1 MTDTV
6 PHEPHQ
12 PSQQPGIYGPVT
24 DWATDFDHADP
35 EYNAHVHEI
44 WADLRGSC
52 PVAHTDRYN
61 GAWLPVTH
69 ADVTAIAYDTEH
81 FTSRSVVV
89 NTNEVLAQAPIGG
102 APPITSDP
110 PFHQHARR
118 LLLPP
123 FAPKQID
130 PWEDDVR
137 TLCHE
142 LIDSMGDA
150 DVVDAA
156 LQYAQHIPVNVIA
169 RMLGFP
175 LEDADMFR
183 GFVHDVIEAVN
194 VAPGA
199 RLSAF
204 EKLDRYIDVQVQDH
218 IDNPRD
224 DLTTYLMNATIFD
237 QPLSI
242 EHVRGSIVLLL
253 VAGIDTTWSA
263 IGASIFHLA
272 GNAPDLERLNREPE
286 LWPTAIEEFLRVF
299 HDYNL
304 AIWPAQV
311 FAYALGLVALV
322 AAFSRRDDAPR
333 IAFAALAVLW
343 AFVGIGYH
351 LVFFARINPL
361 APVFAGF
368 FVVQASLSVASAIR
382 PGDLG
387 LRIGWD
393 LRSVAGLSCILYA
406 VVIYPILGIRAGH
419 GGMAGPMFG
428 VAPCPTTIFTLG
440 ILIIAR
446 GRWVLWLSIIPVLWS
461 LVGLAAALQLGILED
476 LGMPVAGAVLVALL
490 ATLRIRAA
498 TSGPETMPTR
508 RAE

>member
-6 PHEPHQ
+6 PHEP
-12 PSQQPGIYGPVT
+12 QQSGIYGPVT

-44 WADLRGSC
+44 WADLRVSC

-137 TLCHE
+137 TLCNE

-263 IGASIFHLA
+263 SGASIFHLA

-286 LWPTAIEEFLRVF
+286 LWPTAIEEFLRAYAPVTMARMVAQDIEF
-299 HDYNL
+299 HGCPMKKDEWVLLPFPAANLDPAEFERADEVLIDREVNRHAAFGLGIHRCLGSNL
-304 AIWPAQV
+304 AR
-311 FAYALGLVALV
+311 LE
-322 AAFSRRDDAPR
+322 
-333 IAFAALAVLW
+333 
-343 AFVGIGYH
+343 
-351 LVFFARINPL
+351 
-361 APVFAGF
+361 
-368 FVVQASLSVASAIR
+368 LSVAVETFVQRFPRFELADPATVRWSVGQIR
-382 PGDLG
+382 
-387 LRIGWD
+387 
-393 LRSVAGLSCILYA
+393 
-406 VVIYPILGIRAGH
+406 
-419 GGMAGPMFG
+419 GP
-428 VAPCPTTIFTLG
+428 
-440 ILIIAR
+440 R
-446 GRWVLWLSIIPVLWS
+446 
-461 LVGLAAALQLGILED
+461 E
-476 LGMPVAGAVLVALL
+476 MPVRVL
-490 ATLRIRAA
+490 
-498 TSGPETMPTR
+498 ER
-508 RAE
+508 R